1 MYCMEERI
9 VIMKALI
16 LSCNT
21 GGGHNAAG
29 AALKEMLEERGHEA
43 ILLDYLTLAG
53 KWTSSLVGDLYID
66 VVKKAPRVFGA
77 AYKLGMFV
85 SRTAKK
91 SPVYYVNTLMAKYL
105 NRYLK
110 EHPVDVIFMPHLY
123 PSETISY
130 MKKKGMPLP
139 LTVAVMTDY
148 TCIPFWEETCC
159 DYYIVPHPEL
169 IEECARRGI
178 PKEKMIPFGIPVR
191 KCFQN
196 LMDQEEA
203 KEKLGFSPEKKL
215 HLLIGGSMG
224 AGNLEKLT
232 REVRKRNG
240 EDSVLAVICGNNEK
254 VREQLEKHFEGDSS
268 VSIIGYT
275 DQMPLYMAAADIVYT
290 KPGGLTST
298 ETAVAGK
305 PLIHT
310 FPIPGCETEN
320 RKFFASHGMCMYAH
334 SPSALAKTGVK
345 LLQAPDIQEKMKK
358 AQHRHIRGEAA
369 EDIIRFAERHIRP
382 WK

>member
-1 MYCMEERI
+1 M
-9 VIMKALI
+9 
-16 LSCNT
+16 
-21 GGGHNAAG
+21 
-29 AALKEMLEERGHEA
+29 
-43 ILLDYLTLAG
+43 
-53 KWTSSLVGDLYID
+53 GDLYID

-85 SRTAKK
+85 SRMAKK

-110 EHPVDVIFMPHLY
+110 EHTVDVIFMPHLY

-191 KCFQN
+191 KCFRN

-224 AGNLEKLT
+224 AGNLEKLC
-232 REVRKRNG
+232 
-240 EDSVLAVICGNNEK
+240 D
-254 VREQLEKHFEGDSS
+254 D
-268 VSIIGYT
+268 
-275 DQMPLYMAAADIVYT
+275 LYMIHDGHIVFHEETDVLLSEYGLL
-290 KPGGLTST
+290 KVSAQQYDRLDKRYLLRMMKESFGISCLTS
-298 ETAVAGK
+298 EK
-305 PLIHT
+305 RYYEENY
-310 FPIPGCETEN
+310 PGIVIEKGSIDEMITMMVKGEN
-320 RKFFASHGMCMYAH
+320 
-334 SPSALAKTGVK
+334 VK
-345 LLQAPDIQEKMKK
+345 
-358 AQHRHIRGEAA
+358 
-369 EDIIRFAERHIRP
+369 
-382 WK
+382 

>member
-1 MYCMEERI
+1 
-9 VIMKALI
+9 MKALI

-191 KCFQN
+191 KCFRN

-232 REVRKRNG
+232 REVRDNAC
-240 EDSVLAVICGNNEK
+240 SV
-254 VREQLEKHFEGDSS
+254 
-268 VSIIGYT
+268 
-275 DQMPLYMAAADIVYT
+275 
-290 KPGGLTST
+290 
-298 ETAVAGK
+298 
-305 PLIHT
+305 
-310 FPIPGCETEN
+310 
-320 RKFFASHGMCMYAH
+320 
-334 SPSALAKTGVK
+334 
-345 LLQAPDIQEKMKK
+345 
-358 AQHRHIRGEAA
+358 
-369 EDIIRFAERHIRP
+369 
-382 WK
+382 